1 MRVTLL
7 LVAVAAVLSVAST
20 PAFAQQ
26 PLSPAQIYEL
36 RVEADAAYEAGRYA
50 EAAPLYEQ
58 IATTD
63 PRDGEALYRWA
74 RGLFVGGDAQRAL
87 ELGERAG
94 SMGFGDA
101 ARVSLAVAQAMGRAG
116 DTEAALEWLE
126 AALLQKL
133 EDRPAL
139 KNDEAFAGL
148 RENPRFRELAGFP
161 AVETDDR
168 VERWHRDL
176 EFFLEEAQ
184 RLHAD
189 PDRIAYSDAFTDR
202 VLKLAGRVEELD
214 DVAIAMELQRII
226 VSLGDGHSVLYR
238 WVPTESVALPTPLP
252 MTLYFFS
259 NGLYV
264 VDANDSHT
272 DLIGQRVVAIG
283 GKSVDH
289 IVDDLR
295 PFVSRDNDQGLF
307 WLGPRYLS
315 NTAALRAMGYAD
327 RLDSA
332 IFTLQRP
339 GGERHDVAL
348 SPPDATW
355 DGNRLRSPG
364 GVDQETPLW
373 LRDIDRNY
381 GFEALPAMRA
391 VYAQLNRVR
400 NAKDQSIAEF
410 AEAVQAEIMNGAAQH
425 LILDLRH
432 NNGGNNFLI
441 WPIVR
446 LVMWHEA
453 SDPDHRVWVITGRNT
468 FSACQNLVNFL
479 DRETEAVFVG
489 EPSSS
494 KPNFVGEDTSV
505 ELPYSRLRLSISSRY
520 WQDSYPGDHRVWVP
534 VDVPVALSSIDYFGN
549 RDPVM
554 EALAEIIGG

>member
-7 LVAVAAVLSVAST
+7 LAAASAALLAAT
-20 PAFAQQ
+20 VPATAQQ
-26 PLSPAQIYEL
+26 LLSPAEIYEL

-58 IATTD
+58 LATAD
-63 PRDGEALYRWA
+63 PRNGEAMFRWA
-74 RGLFVGGDAQRAL
+74 RGLFVAGDAQRAL
-87 ELGERAG
+87 ELGEQAG

-126 AALLQKL
+126 AALFQKL

-139 KNDEAFAGL
+139 KEDEAFAAL
-148 RENPRFRELAGFP
+148 RDDPRFRELAGFP

-168 VERWHRDL
+168 VEQWHRDL
-176 EFFLEEAQ
+176 DFFLEETQ

-189 PDRIAYSDAFTDR
+189 PDRVAHSGAFTDK
-202 VLKLAGRVEELD
+202 VLELAGRVEQLD

-252 MTLYFFS
+252 VTLYFFS

-264 VDANDSHT
+264 VDAVDRHT

-283 GKSVDH
+283 GKSVDN
-289 IVDDLR
+289 IVDDLS
-295 PFVSRDNDQGLF
+295 PFVSRDNDQGII
-307 WLGPRYLS
+307 WLGPRYLR
-315 NTAALRAMGYAD
+315 NTAALRAMGYTD

-332 IFTLQRP
+332 VFTLQRP

-348 SPPDATW
+348 APPDVAW
-355 DGNRLRSPG
+355 DGNRLRAPG
-364 GVDQETPLW
+364 AVDHETPLW
-373 LRDIDRNY
+373 LRDVDRHY
-381 GFEALPAMRA
+381 GFETLTGLDA
-391 VYAQLNRVR
+391 VYAQFNRVR
-400 NAKDQSIAEF
+400 NAEHQSIAEF
-410 AEAVQAEIMNGAAQH
+410 AAAVQAEIATGDAQH

-453 SDPDHRVWVITGRNT
+453 NDPQNRAWVITGRNT

-505 ELPYSRLRLSISSRY
+505 ELPYSGLRLSISSRY
-520 WQDSYPGDHRVWVP
+520 WQDSYPGDNRVWVP
-534 VDVPVALSSIDYFGN
+534 VDVPVALSSADYFGN

-554 EALAEIIGG
+554 EALTEIIGG